1 MVVKLRRACPLHL
14 ESLLMCSLFKSLTI
28 IILVIIS
35 TTMIMIS
42 WITFQLHA
50 PSRVPFPVFTVE

>member
-14 ESLLMCSLFKSLTI
+14 ERSLFKSLTI

-35 TTMIMIS
+35 TTMITIS
-42 WITFQLHA
+42 WITFKLHA
-50 PSRVPFPVFTVE
+50 PSRVPFPMFTVE